1 MLEMIESLKRI
12 RRKLIRHFKMRPIH
26 KVINELKR
34 HDYLIMKETL
44 EVFGKT
50 GEYHTLDYINNVG
63 NLEIWEISQ
72 EFENKLKINFPNAN
86 VKITDSYEEI
96 KRTEKIY
103 DTIITDNHQGLF
115 GRDKCEHFEIIED
128 CFEKLANKSVLI
140 TNIIPNLLSSKYEV
154 PDEVLKSHIKRRETF
169 YGHYTGTL
177 IELSYFEEFYT
188 KMAQKRGF
196 TVNHVFFIK
205 RNYLMTYIVLCLKKN
220 EL

>member
-1 MLEMIESLKRI
+1 MIENLKQI
-12 RRKLIRHFKMRPIH
+12 RRKLLRHFKIRPIH

-34 HDYLIMKETL
+34 LDYLCMKETL

-50 GEYHTLDYINNVG
+50 GEYHTLDYINNVE

-72 EFENKLKINFPNAN
+72 DCESKLKKNFPNAK

-96 KRTEKIY
+96 KKTKNIY
-103 DTIITDNHQGLF
+103 DTIIIDNHQGLF
-115 GRDKCEHFEIIED
+115 GIDKCEHFEIIDD
-128 CFEKLANKSVLI
+128 CFDRLANKSVLI
-140 TNIIPNLLSSKYEV
+140 TNIIPNILSSKYKV
-154 PDEVLKSHIKRRETF
+154 PDEVIKNHIKRRETF
-169 YGHYTGTL
+169 YGLYTGTL